1 MAAKKRKPAPKK
13 AAPTQMTSIRLDPA
27 LIETL
32 KARAA
37 SLGIGWQTL
46 IKMILKRYGERPF

>member
-1 MAAKKRKPAPKK
+1 MARKKPAVKK
-13 AAPTQMTSIRLDPA
+13 PPPTQMTSIRLDPA
-27 LIETL
+27 LVATL